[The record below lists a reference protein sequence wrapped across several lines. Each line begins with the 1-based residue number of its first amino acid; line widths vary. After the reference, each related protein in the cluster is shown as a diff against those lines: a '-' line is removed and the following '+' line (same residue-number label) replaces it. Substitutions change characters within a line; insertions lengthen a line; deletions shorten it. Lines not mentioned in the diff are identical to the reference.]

1 MWKLNRREG
10 IRAEIQDEQRYEKEK
25 KEDMLLESKGNEHL
39 VNTKN
44 MPGPALYVLSY
55 LIHIH
60 LLRK

>member
-1 MWKLNRREG
+1 MWKLNRRKG
-10 IRAEIQDEQRYEKEK
+10 IRPKIQDEQIYGKGK
-25 KEDMLLESKGNEHL
+25 KEDELLESKGNEHL